1 MNIDLLTCK
10 LPLKDRK
17 RTEINDK
24 GDNTRRVMDKLLNQ
38 GDVTVTDRT
47 MVKLSRCYQCIPFGF
62 GP

>member
-10 LPLKDRK
+10 WLLKDRK
-17 RTEINDK
+17 RTEVNDK

-47 MVKLSRCYQCIPFGF
+47 MVKLSRCY
-62 GP
+62 